1 MAYDLS
7 AGELAPFDPSVHGT
21 EKRLIIY
28 YDETNNV
35 RKLLLTDNGF
45 NVSRYDNF
53 VLGGVAL
60 NEEADVICLDDLRNI
75 LRIQSSASEIKFDLV
90 AKGDFER
97 VLESKKL
104 TNFFKWLLSRKIK
117 IHYTN
122 MNILHW
128 SILDIIE
135 SIVANDCFSNY
146 IPFHREL
153 KNELH
158 RIVVRNV
165 LDFLALLKSFDYPNI
180 DRSTTSYFIKEIRG
194 FVEKNT
200 SPNQNQATFIL
211 KDLLLNAQSLPE
223 LAFLVDETPNHLI
236 NGFQNIFLNRI
247 ARFKNSVHVFDEEP
261 TIQSAIDGIRIMDGD
276 KPVNFSF
283 ADSKLVP
290 GIQLSDVVTGF
301 LGKYFT
307 FIERTS
313 PSVLIQK
320 KNNLTSVQ
328 RENLKLF
335 KELTDQSDTFSNGL
349 LFKITTLD
357 SEWKADYFLFG
368 RKLPP
373 HLKPN

>member
-53 VLGGVAL
+53 VLGGVAV

-180 DRSTTSYFIKEIRG
+180 DRSTTSYFIK
-194 FVEKNT
+194 
-200 SPNQNQATFIL
+200 
-211 KDLLLNAQSLPE
+211 
-223 LAFLVDETPNHLI
+223 
-236 NGFQNIFLNRI
+236 
-247 ARFKNSVHVFDEEP
+247 
-261 TIQSAIDGIRIMDGD
+261 
-276 KPVNFSF
+276 
-283 ADSKLVP
+283 
-290 GIQLSDVVTGF
+290 
-301 LGKYFT
+301 
-307 FIERTS
+307 
-313 PSVLIQK
+313 
-320 KNNLTSVQ
+320 
-328 RENLKLF
+328 
-335 KELTDQSDTFSNGL
+335 
-349 LFKITTLD
+349 
-357 SEWKADYFLFG
+357 
-368 RKLPP
+368 
-373 HLKPN
+373 